1 MKIIP
6 IPAFD
11 DNYIWLICN
20 KRYAAAVDPGDAEPV
35 LDYLSRH
42 GLQLA
47 AILNTH
53 HHGDHTG
60 GNEDLLRHS
69 AVPVYGSR
77 RETIPGMTHPVG
89 EGNTVLLPEL
99 DVGFA
104 VLDIPG
110 HTAGHVA
117 YYGANSLFCGDTLF
131 ACGCGRLFDGT
142 PAQMHA
148 SLQKLAALPDE
159 TLVYCAHEYTL
170 ANIDFAKAV
179 EPTNTALL
187 QRETLDREAREQG
200 RPTLPSSMALE
211 KATNPFLRCDRHTV
225 IEAAN
230 HYAGHELGDPV
241 SVFAV
246 IREWKNRF

>member
-1 MKIIP
+1 
-6 IPAFD
+6 
-11 DNYIWLICN
+11 
-20 KRYAAAVDPGDAEPV
+20 
-35 LDYLSRH
+35 
-42 GLQLA
+42 
-47 AILNTH
+47 
-53 HHGDHTG
+53 
-60 GNEDLLRHS
+60 
-69 AVPVYGSR
+69 
-77 RETIPGMTHPVG
+77 
-89 EGNTVLLPEL
+89 
-99 DVGFA
+99 
-104 VLDIPG
+104 
-110 HTAGHVA
+110 
-117 YYGANSLFCGDTLF
+117 
-131 ACGCGRLFDGT
+131 
-142 PAQMHA
+142 MHA